1 MFTPIQQF
9 SLPTGAQ
16 ITRMNSEMNICVR
29 FAMDPGSC
37 CGHDPRGADLSAR
50 RVAGKRLLALGA
62 FVVGLLAL
70 TSAHAE
76 VIRDSTHCREVWQAK
91 VNAWNR
97 WDKEAAAKWH
107 RDGKRLWSWYSEEV
121 KRINK
126 YHNEVLE
133 PLRKQCTAMA
143 EDERLREQQQRQQRA
158 AAEQALERKR
168 QALEAQQRAH
178 EESRKQAQSARNQQ
192 KDRLSPD
199 RKEEVDNIIKSN
211 PRVQERLAAEKK
223 RDAFVKS
230 MLDAVTADPAK
241 EKQKAIEAP
250 VKYLAD
256 QLAHTA
262 GMRTPSDMA
271 KEAEAEYYKKR
282 EHELYR
288 EDTEARRVQAEEA
301 RKRGEALQ
309 RESSRTPLVVATYTD
324 PATGQRYT
332 IPPGS
337 TLYRASLAGPLVV
350 VADNDAPARGDNP
363 TLGRAGMGCSQD
375 GVGRVTVECEKLRAF
390 LKPVGKP

>member
-1 MFTPIQQF
+1 
-9 SLPTGAQ
+9 
-16 ITRMNSEMNICVR
+16 
-29 FAMDPGSC
+29 MDPGSC
-37 CGHDPRGADLSAR
+37 CGHGLRGAGSSAR
-50 RVAGKRLLALGA
+50 RVACKRLLALGT
-62 FVVGLLAL
+62 FVVGMLVL

-76 VIRDSTHCREVWQAK
+76 VIRDSTHCREIWQAK

-126 YHNEVLE
+126 YHNEVLD

-168 QALEAQQRAH
+168 QALEAQQRAYD
-178 EESRKQAQSARNQQ
+178 ESRKQAQSAKNQS
-192 KDRLSPD
+192 KDRLFPD
-199 RKEEVDNIIKSN
+199 RKEELDNIIKSN

-223 RDAFVKS
+223 RDALVKS
-230 MLDAVTADPAK
+230 ILDAATASPAK
-241 EKQKAIEAP
+241 EKQKAVEAP
-250 VKYLAD
+250 VQYLGD
-256 QLAHTA
+256 RLLNMA
-262 GMRTPSDMA
+262 GMPTQSEVL

-282 EHELYR
+282 EHDLYR
-288 EDTEARRVQAEEA
+288 EDMEARRIQAEEE

-337 TLYRASLAGPLVV
+337 TLYRESMAGPLVV
-350 VADNDAPARGDNP
+350 VGENDVTTRGDNP
-363 TLGRAGMGCSQD
+363 TLGRAGVGCSQD
-375 GVGRVTVECEKLRAF
+375 GVGRVTVECEKLRTF